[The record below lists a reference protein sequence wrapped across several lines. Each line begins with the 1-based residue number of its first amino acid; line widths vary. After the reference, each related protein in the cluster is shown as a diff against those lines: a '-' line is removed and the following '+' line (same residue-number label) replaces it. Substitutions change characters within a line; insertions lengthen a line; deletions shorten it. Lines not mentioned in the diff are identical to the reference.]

1 MQVYHVVL
9 HGAAA
14 ATLFFLYSAGGGGV
28 SFVDLCIMYMYL

>member
-14 ATLFFLYSAGGGGV
+14 STLFFLYSAGGAAV
-28 SFVDLCIMYMYL
+28 SRSLICV